1 MRQLSLKDPAVRTQQ
16 SDDMNYYALLYYE
29 EKKFSIP
36 TTSPLI
42 ERLQRQL
49 SKDLSKEKV
58 N

>member
-29 EKKFSIP
+29 EKFSFP

-49 SKDLSKEKV
+49 SKDLSKEKL

>member
-29 EKKFSIP
+29 EKFSFP
-36 TTSPLI
+36 TPSPLI
-42 ERLQRQL
+42 ERLPRQL
-49 SKDLSKEKV
+49 SKDLSKEKL